1 MNNLLQKFEK
11 EQIKKLTSKKSI
23 PTFRPGDTLKVIL
36 KITEGD
42 RSRLQAF
49 EGVCTARKNNLLNSK
64 FTVRKLSHG
73 EGVERVFPLFS
84 PNIDKIE
91 VIRKGDVNRAKLYYL
106 KQRKGKSAR
115 IADRD
120 RGDEVDE
127 FEMTEEKSDDIKDV
141 QNNDNE
147 DSLSKETNEKLETNN
162 LEAESKNIN
171 KPVEEKAVE
180 EKKSIEKESKSTASA
195 ADKTDDE
202 SKK

>member
-120 RGDEVDE
+120 RGDEIDE

-141 QNNDNE
+141 QANDNE
-147 DSLSKETNEKLETNN
+147 DSSIKETNEKLETNN
-162 LEAESKNIN
+162 LEAESKNTN

-180 EKKSIEKESKSTASA
+180 EKKSIEKESKSTASE

>member
-120 RGDEVDE
+120 RGDEIDE
-127 FEMTEEKSDDIKDV
+127 FAMTEEKSDDIKDV
-141 QNNDNE
+141 QTNDNE

-180 EKKSIEKESKSTASA
+180 EKKSIEKESKSTASE

>member
-162 LEAESKNIN
+162 LEAENKNTN

-180 EKKSIEKESKSTASA
+180 EKKSIEKESKSTASE